1 MSQPPNWQPPSQNPF
16 SDQGQSPFVPG
27 APVRPADPYAPGGAY
42 SQPVTPLEDDPA
54 MRWVLPV
61 GQSVWSIIA
70 GYLGL
75 FSVLCFPA
83 PLAVLFGI
91 IAVMHL
97 RKNPRMSGWGR
108 AIFGLVMGAIGSVFL
123 AMTVIAMI
131 AGGGR

>member
-1 MSQPPNWQPPSQNPF
+1 
-16 SDQGQSPFVPG
+16 
-27 APVRPADPYAPGGAY
+27 
-42 SQPVTPLEDDPA
+42 

-83 PLAVLFGI
+83 PLALLFGV
-91 IAVMHL
+91 IAVIHL

-123 AMTVIAMI
+123 MMAVIAMI